1 MVSESL
7 KSSGP
12 VQTAQ
17 RRFTLWH
24 LSLVLVAIGLF
35 VSGYLSYVK
44 LTDVP
49 MACVQDSVFNCD
61 VVQNSAYSRLF
72 GIPIAWLGFGV
83 YITLGVLLVMQPR
96 IAFLREYGAM
106 IIFGIAVFAWIY
118 SMFLVYLQFFVLKAL
133 CMWCLTHE
141 ANFTVLFIVTCL
153 RLKNSFSNPAAE

>member
-7 KSSGP
+7 KSGVPEQAP
-12 VQTAQ
+12 V

-24 LSLVLVAIGLF
+24 LSLILVAIGLF

-49 MACVQDSVFNCD
+49 MACAQDSIFNCD

-72 GIPIAWLGFGV
+72 GIPIAWLGLGV
-83 YITLGVLLVMQPR
+83 YILLGVLLVMQPR
-96 IAFLREYGAM
+96 VAFLRDYGAM

-118 SMFLVYLQFFVLKAL
+118 SMFLVYLQFFVLQAL
-133 CMWCLTHE
+133 CMWCLAHE

-153 RLKNSFSNPAAE
+153 RLRNSFINPATE